1 MDGVMQS
8 VLSADED
15 RDGGFDQGGWVLP
28 YVDDTVERFMSEATA
43 GAGALLLGRR
53 TYEIFAAT
61 WPYADMGDPA
71 VAAMNAM
78 PKYVASRTLKELPWE
93 NSVLLGPDL
102 VEEVGRVKAASE
114 SETVV
119 LGSGE
124 LLDSLARHDLVAHHT
139 LRQLTRRWEKA
150 RQATDPEISPAVD
163 ALHELLFAGR
173 EARMHVLFGGQLDT
187 TPLGATVREQVSTVV
202 LGRVT
207 TRTWGGLAP
216 QLHPAP
222 KSSTHPGRV
231 HVVQDATAHPTQV
244 LLMTDTEAADWA
256 SGGQTGTP

>member
-1 MDGVMQS
+1 MGQLAVVNFVSLDGVMQS

-61 WPYADMGDPA
+61 WPYADMSDPA

-93 NSVLLGPDL
+93 NSALLGPDL

-124 LLDSLARHDLVAHHT
+124 LLDSLVR
-139 LRQLTRRWEKA
+139 
-150 RQATDPEISPAVD
+150 
-163 ALHELLFAGR
+163 HELVDEYRLLVFPLLLGGGKRLFAAGR
-173 EARMHVLFGGQLDT
+173 SPRRLALTATQRTPSGVLINTYRRAGD
-187 TPLGATVREQVSTVV
+187 
-202 LGRVT
+202 
-207 TRTWGGLAP
+207 
-216 QLHPAP
+216 
-222 KSSTHPGRV
+222 
-231 HVVQDATAHPTQV
+231 
-244 LLMTDTEAADWA
+244 
-256 SGGQTGTP
+256 